1 MAQPRTGGDRLAVFA
16 GFAGLVALGAAEQP
30 MLLTIDDAQWL
41 DTPSAECLAYLAR
54 RLDGSSIGLIATA
67 REGTGQTVLGEALGG
82 RLPLRGLDRDDARA
96 VIRAAAGDLAPET
109 EEALLDAA
117 LGNPLALRELPG
129 SLSEK
134 QRRGEAIVEPAPE
147 PGTTLWRALEARITG
162 LAPSAQA
169 AALVVAASVDGAT
182 TAITCCVRRAR
193 RRWRRARAVRAGGDP
208 RALAR
213 SRNLHAPV
221 APRHRAPAA
230 ARVRTPPGARGARPP
245 QRAGRCGL
253 ASRCCR
259 DRAG

>member
-1 MAQPRTGGDRLAVFA
+1 MLLGRDAELAEIANLLHRAREGDGGALLIVGEPGIGKTALLTAARERSAEMPAIHTSGFESEADLPFAALAGLAAPLLDRLDRLPPPQAHALEVALAMAQPRTGGDRLAVFA

-134 QRRGEAIVEPAPE
+134 QRRGRGDR
-147 PGTTLWRALEARITG
+147 GTRTRAG
-162 LAPSAQA
+162 HH
-169 AALVVAASVDGAT
+169 VVAGA
-182 TAITCCVRRAR
+182 
-193 RRWRRARAVRAGGDP
+193 
-208 RALAR
+208 
-213 SRNLHAPV
+213 
-221 APRHRAPAA
+221 
-230 ARVRTPPGARGARPP
+230 
-245 QRAGRCGL
+245 
-253 ASRCCR
+253 
-259 DRAG
+259 